1 MSTLTVDVDD
11 RVATALCKLNEGL
24 AADSTSL
31 EGVLRFNLDRAAER
45 LGLIAEGFDPVEDS
59 LAELRELADRV
70 DAIVSVYEATTTA
83 DREQSES
90 VA

>member
-1 MSTLTVDVDD
+1 MSTLTIDVDN
-11 RVATALCKLNEGL
+11 RVATALFKLDGGL

-59 LAELRELADRV
+59 LVELRELADRV
-70 DAIVSVYEATTTA
+70 DAIVGVYETITSG
-83 DREQSES
+83 DREQGES
-90 VA
+90 